1 MRHAGSEP
9 SAAATMGLLT
19 CAFSSVDP
27 DPGVPG
33 VWQRDAA
40 SSSSCAAR
48 AARAVSALT
57 KALRKPGNGRS
68 PSDAPGYANCQLI

>member
-27 DPGVPG
+27 DPGCGCLATRRCPIVVMRGPG
-33 VWQRDAA
+33 GK
-40 SSSSCAAR
+40 
-48 AARAVSALT
+48 AVSAGT
-57 KALRKPGNGRS
+57 KALRKSANGRS
-68 PSDAPGYANCQLI
+68 PSDAPGYENCQLI